1 MSDFAETSLDDFY
14 WNMRRFRESLDLD
27 LSQWPQE
34 GKEEEEEEE
43 VRRLELHWFLSQQE
57 NQDWVRDGF
66 QQLAEFRE
74 TLIKCSHQSIGPS
87 D

>member
-34 GKEEEEEEE
+34 GKEEEEEE
-43 VRRLELHWFLSQQE
+43 VKRLELHWFLSQQE

>member
-34 GKEEEEEEE
+34 GKEEEEQE
-43 VRRLELHWFLSQQE
+43 VKRLELHWFLSQQE

>member
-34 GKEEEEEEE
+34 GKEEEEEE